1 MSSLHSLGEYDS
13 DEKGDDGSTSSGTAL
28 HGGLPSAAWLLSG
41 GFSGGSMSEDVCR
54 GPWDEVRR
62 NGIWPTLVYLPV
74 EHSTELEDIKV
85 ESIERFR
92 EAMDCTTAG
101 PVDLHHTT
109 NKRKRCRI
117 KADKG
122 AESVREI
129 CPSVREI
136 CSEGGKKT
144 WHISLSRTATLR
156 CHEVDPFVEMLR
168 SGLKGVKSFVC
179 GVSGSFDV
187 LVNTAVDKS
196 FCW

>member
-54 GPWDEVRR
+54 GPWDEVRH

-74 EHSTELEDIKV
+74 EHSTELEDIRA
-85 ESIERFR
+85 ESIEQFR

-101 PVDLHHTT
+101 PVDLHYTT

-122 AESVREI
+122 AEGVREI
-129 CPSVREI
+129 RA
-136 CSEGGKKT
+136 EGGKKT

-156 CHEVDPFVEMLR
+156 CHEVDPVVEMLL
-168 SGLKGVKSFVC
+168 SDLKGVKSFVC
-179 GVSGSFDV
+179 GVSGSSDV
-187 LVNTAVDKS
+187 LVNSAVDKS